1 MSCEAGFTANR
12 CNDQETANLHGV
24 QAAAPFKR
32 ALADFADFEHDFGRA
47 RDILLA
53 VINEAAESLG
63 VFSYRFPDPEEDPKD
78 ADWTSRY
85 QRSIRAIIQR
95 HDDMDEAID
104 VAFADY
110 DWSITRALRA
120 FRQALVRE
128 TVS

>member
-1 MSCEAGFTANR
+1 MSCEAGFTDNP
-12 CNDQETANLHGV
+12 CNEQKTDNPRA
-24 QAAAPFKR
+24 QAGATLAS
-32 ALADFADFEHDFGRA
+32 ALADFEHDFGRA
-47 RDILLA
+47 REILLA
-53 VINEAAESLG
+53 VINEAVESLG
-63 VFSYRFPDPEEDPKD
+63 VFGYRFPDPEEDPKD

-95 HDDMDEAID
+95 HDDMDEVID

-128 TVS
+128 KVS

>member
-1 MSCEAGFTANR
+1 MSCDNNSTRPASR
-12 CNDQETANLHGV
+12 MS
-24 QAAAPFKR
+24 R
-32 ALADFADFEHDFGRA
+32 ALADLEDDLERA

-53 VINEAAESLG
+53 AINEAAEGLG
-63 VFSYRFPDPEEDPKD
+63 VFGYRFPDPEENPKD

-95 HDDMDEAID
+95 RDDMDEAID

-128 TVS
+128 KVS

>member
-1 MSCEAGFTANR
+1 MSCEAAFTDNP
-12 CNDQETANLHGV
+12 CNEQETANLRGV
-24 QAAAPFKR
+24 QAGAPFKG
-32 ALADFADFEHDFGRA
+32 ALADFEHDFGRA

-53 VINEAAESLG
+53 AINEAAESLG
-63 VFSYRFPDPEEDPKD
+63 VFGYRFPDPETDPKD
-78 ADWTSRY
+78 ADWNSRY
-85 QRSIRAIIQR
+85 QLSIRGTIQH
-95 HDDMDEAID
+95 HDDMGEAID